1 MASSQV
7 NPDAY
12 VWRQG
17 RSEIVLQRAGE
28 NWHIS
33 YTVSG
38 RLLGP
43 RQAVYE
49 ARHQSARHAA
59 WDFMA
64 RVIRA
69 CRDEEEAVRASKEAA
84 RWMRHAGQV
93 EAVDHSHDH

>member
-1 MASSQV
+1 MAAQPSTS
-7 NPDAY
+7 DAY

-17 RSEIVLQRAGE
+17 RSEVALMRAGDR
-28 NWHIS
+28 WFIQ
-33 YTVSG
+33 YTVAS

-49 ARHQSARHAA
+49 ARHISARNAA

-84 RWMRHAGQV
+84 RWMRSTGYLDV
-93 EAVDHSHDH
+93 TEV

>member
-1 MASSQV
+1 MAVQHL

-12 VWRQG
+12 IWRQG
-17 RSEIVLQRAGE
+17 RSEIVLVRSGDK
-28 NWHIS
+28 WHIQ
-33 YTVSG
+33 YTVAS

-43 RQAVYE
+43 RQNVYE
-49 ARHQSARHAA
+49 ARHQSARNAA

-84 RWMRHAGQV
+84 RWMRSTGYLDST
-93 EAVDHSHDH
+93 EP

>member
-1 MASSQV
+1 MAVQQT

-17 RSEIVLQRAGE
+17 RSEIVLRRSGDK
-28 NWHIS
+28 WHIQ
-33 YTVSG
+33 YTVAG

-43 RQAVYE
+43 RQSIYE
-49 ARHQSARHAA
+49 ARHPSARNAA

-69 CRDEEEAVRASKEAA
+69 CRDEEEAVRASKGAA
-84 RWMRHAGQV
+84 RWMRSTGFLDHP
-93 EAVDHSHDH
+93 EA